1 MKAKVDKGSL
11 ARNALVTS
19 NDLDI
24 RLYKFIE
31 RLFLEQ
37 EETIE
42 LYESSI
48 ATSNAE
54 SAQADGS
61 EEHDLEEE
69 GEEGEGGE
77 KPQELTTGLEE
88 ETVSVE
94 SGTEE
99 EIMLE
104 EPAPKDVVPE
114 EHSDPKPAHSHSV
127 EPEPLESDSIES
139 EPIESDPPVTKW
151 KWLWSRS

>member
-1 MKAKVDKGSL
+1 MKAQVDSGSL
-11 ARNALVTS
+11 ARNALVQS

-31 RLFLEQ
+31 RLFIEQ
-37 EETIE
+37 KETIE

-48 ATSNAE
+48 ATRNVE
-54 SAQADGS
+54 SAEADGS

-69 GEEGEGGE
+69 GGEA
-77 KPQELTTGLEE
+77 
-88 ETVSVE
+88 E
-94 SGTEE
+94 SGSEE

-104 EPAPKDVVPE
+104 EPAPKEVVPE
-114 EHSDPKPAHSHSV
+114 EPSADSV
-127 EPEPLESDSIES
+127 EPD
-139 EPIESDPPVTKW
+139 PIESDSVDPEPIGSEESDSAQKWKW